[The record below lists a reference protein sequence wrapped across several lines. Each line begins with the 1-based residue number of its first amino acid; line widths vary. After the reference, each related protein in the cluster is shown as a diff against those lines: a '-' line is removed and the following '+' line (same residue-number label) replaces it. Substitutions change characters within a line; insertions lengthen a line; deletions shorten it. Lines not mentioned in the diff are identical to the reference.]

1 MTERFSKASIILRAV
16 SVIGIVTAL
25 SGGATYAAL
34 QSQATLT
41 NNTIASASANLQV
54 STDGGSTF
62 GHSKPGFD
70 FTGIVPGGA
79 NSGPKQFLLENLGS
93 ADMSLNLSVPT
104 LPTFVVTP
112 SGTVDPN
119 QVHVLVSCTS
129 HASGTLTAN
138 TTLAALQVGANL
150 SGTLKHGDTVVCS
163 ATVSMDPGAFTGQS
177 ASSSHFDMVFT
188 GTGV

>member
-1 MTERFSKASIILRAV
+1 MSKRLSKASVILRAA

-41 NNTIASASANLQV
+41 DNTIASASANLQV
-54 STDGGSTF
+54 STDGGVTF
-62 GHSKPGFD
+62 SHSKPGFE

-79 NSGPKQFLLENLGS
+79 SSGPKQFLLENLGS

-104 LPTFVVTP
+104 LPTFTVNP

-119 QVHVLVSCTS
+119 QVHVLASCTS
-129 HASGTLTAN
+129 PSSGTLTAN

-150 SGTLKHGDTVVCS
+150 SGSLKHGDTVVCA
-163 ATVSMDPGAFTGQS
+163 ATVSMDPGAFTGQN
-177 ASSSHFDMVFT
+177 ASSNHFDLVFT
-188 GTGV
+188 GTGI